1 MKATSPLVLAA
12 GLLLTATVAPLAAQ
26 DSNVVK
32 DPEFEAENDPFI
44 WLEETRSDRALDWVR
59 AENERTESAL
69 QTDPRFE
76 TLKEEALAI
85 YNADDRVPGVSFT
98 HYGLVNFWQD
108 ADNPKGVL
116 RRTTMDSWRTDEPEW
131 EIILDVDALAAAEGR
146 EWVYG
151 GMSCLPPDGTR
162 CMVYLSDGG
171 KDARVAREFDL
182 ETLDF
187 VAGGF
192 ELPESQGSASWL
204 DEDTL
209 LVSRNFDEDSTTE
222 SYYPFTT
229 RLWKRGTALED
240 APEIF
245 RGEKTDV
252 SAGAFLL
259 RDGEATIHGR
269 MAYRG
274 LSFHERAYYF
284 EKDGEWLQLDIP
296 LKANPF
302 GIIDEQILFSTD
314 VDWTRGDQI
323 FPADAIVAADLE
335 AWKADPNG
343 AELTLVWAPGERQT
357 KRGGA
362 STKSSLYVNLL
373 DNVRGKVLKL
383 DFENGQWIR
392 QEIDLPENATTGI
405 TTASEETDEIL
416 FAATDFL
423 TPTRWFYAK
432 DGVTLEQV
440 KESPSRF
447 DAEGMEIEQFE
458 ATSKDGT
465 KIPYFVVK
473 PRGMV
478 MDGTTPTLLT
488 GYGGFQVPRL
498 PSYLGTIGKLWLERG
513 GAYVLGNMRGGGEF
527 GPEWHQTA
535 IREHKQR
542 TWDDFIAI
550 ADDLVARGFTSP
562 EHLGIRG
569 GSQGGLLVGTAF
581 TQRPDLFNAAVVQ
594 IPLFDMLRY
603 HLIGRGASWIG
614 EYGDPRIPEQR
625 AWIEGYSPYQ
635 KLNEDKEF
643 PRIYYVTSTAD
654 DRTHPSHGRK
664 AAARMA
670 ANGQDY
676 LYYEDMQGGHSGGV
690 DNEQRAKLLAMQLV
704 YLMQQLMGDDGEA
717 LAGGG

>member
-635 KLNEDKEF
+635 KLNEDSEF

-717 LAGGG
+717 LASGG